1 MITLLKRTH
10 NLLFLICILLSSY
23 SFSQQITTDGTIDLQ
38 NLIQNNLASG
48 CVEISNISS
57 SINGDVNSLNS
68 FGLFNRASSN
78 FPFESGIVLTTG
90 DVNEAGNTT
99 ITSALNSGSASW
111 GNDPDL
117 NAALGSSET
126 FINATSIQFDF
137 ISGTDLVEFNYILAS
152 EEYFGNNPCEYSD
165 GFAFLIKE
173 TGTANPFVNIALIPG
188 TSTPVNTTT
197 IHNEILPSGNDA
209 GCAAV
214 NEQFFEGFNIGDTNY
229 NGRTTTLTASAA
241 ITANVT
247 YTIKLIIADARDQF
261 FDSAVFIQANSFD
274 NTVDLGPDVFTCN
287 DMTTIDGTVL
297 NNNASYSWTLNGT
310 ALPSLDDMPVIT
322 VNQSGTYELTVSIPL
337 NGSTCTFSDSVA
349 VNLNNIETGP
359 VLSDIE
365 LCDDPSNDGVEV
377 FDFSSAETQI
387 IANLPQPETYTI
399 SYHTSNPDAVSGN
412 SPIPNPNSY
421 TNNTSPELIFIRAVN
436 SQGCIYISSFNIVV
450 NEFPIITDPT
460 DPFIIC
466 SNDGGA
472 FLPVL
477 DDDITGMN
485 PNLIV
490 TYHNTPGDALTGNN
504 PLSFPYTPASTPE
517 IVYIRVTTN
526 AGCFDTG
533 DVELIE
539 NDNPV
544 INTEVQQIDAC
555 MFETDFAAFD
565 ITSVEAEILDGLTGV
580 TITYHENLADANTGN
595 NPIPDPTN
603 YTNIIPEEQIVY
615 IRVVDN
621 ASGCATIHPIELHT
635 FLLYTGTDFMITPAN
650 PVEYGEC
657 DNDFDGIVEF
667 DLMDIAAQILND
679 VDDTTVI
686 FYENDPTVN
695 PTEPEID
702 QTVPYIITSDTTI
715 FVRLDRVGPM
725 CSYNNNITLI
735 IFDGVAINPL
745 STQDYCDTDDDLSEV
760 PVNFVDFEPYLDSEV
775 TSTGTFN
782 YTFFPTQQDAEDNT
796 NPYANS
802 QLIFPTS
809 NPESFFVVVTNQ
821 LTGCRAIEEML
832 VNFLPAPTLNP
843 ASIIYRC
850 NADGTNDAVI
860 NLEDTIPEINNGT
873 GFTFT
878 FYTTNQD
885 AQDATNVITNPT
897 AYNTVTT
904 TLFARVENS
913 TTGCFDL
920 QSFDV
925 IVSPKPVIPTIEDY
939 VVCLNPGDT
948 QGEFFFETE
957 KDAEIL
963 GSQTGM
969 QVFYFTSQSG
979 ADNYDPANGMTA
991 DLIDKTVAYQTSNAN
1006 ETIFVRVE
1014 NINDPTCA
1022 TVGDFEI
1029 NIGQIPVYNT
1039 AFGNFGTCDDASNDG
1054 IATFDLSD
1062 FSTVLQ
1068 QGSSQ
1073 SLTITYYFTEQ
1084 DAIDTVNP
1092 IPDITNF
1099 TNSQNPQT
1107 LYFNIDNGTIC
1118 DGIDNF
1124 EVLVNPVPSGVTPTP
1139 LTVCDTDTDGIAQ
1152 FDLTSVEDEV
1162 LSDLGVRQDDIVV
1175 NYFPS
1180 QADYDAGINQ
1190 IPNSQAS
1197 NYTNI
1202 TNPQTVIIEILNTST
1217 TCFDTVELVLNVE
1230 VPPTLTSN
1238 LNFETCDNDATSFD
1252 FSEITSAL
1260 IGTQTNVELEFYN
1273 SLSNANSQTNE
1284 LTNPYNYT
1292 TTNTTLFVR
1301 ANFSGS
1307 ACLNITSF
1315 NLQINPRPSI
1325 GTLSNLETCDTDF
1338 DFIEPFN
1345 LNDQTSTVLGS
1356 QNPANFTVTYFNS
1369 ETDAID
1375 NSNPITN
1382 LNVVA
1387 ANNQEFFVRIE
1398 NNTTNCIRTDRF
1410 LTIVHRKPE
1419 VALEDVPLCLDNL
1432 PLVVSA
1438 DTGFSSDTYLWSTGA
1453 TTSEI
1458 TITAIGNY
1466 TVTVTSVNG
1475 CVTTDNFEVIES
1487 EAAIIEFTQTVDFAD
1502 PNSITIEV
1510 SGIGDYLYQLDG
1522 GLPQTSNVFNDVSH
1536 GFHIITVI
1544 DQLGCNSIS
1553 KEVIVIDAPLFFTP
1567 NGDGY
1572 NDTWH
1577 ITGVEQLNGTIVY
1590 IFDRYGKLLKT
1601 LLHTSP
1607 GWNGFYNGYL
1617 MPGSDYW
1624 FLALV
1629 KKDGIEFEV
1638 KGHFALKH

>member
-1 MITLLKRTH
+1 MSKFLKHIKFIVITI
-10 NLLFLICILLSSY
+10 LFFSSN
-23 SFSQQITTDGTIDLQ
+23 FSIGQQITTDSSNSLQ
-38 NLIQNNLASG
+38 DLIQNNLASG

-57 SINGDVNSLNS
+57 SVNGSVNNLDS
-68 FGLFNRASSN
+68 FGLFNRANSN
-78 FPFESGIVLTTG
+78 FPFESGIILTTG

-117 NAALGSSET
+117 NTALGSSET

-173 TGTANPFVNIALIPG
+173 TGTTNPFVNIALIPG
-188 TSTPVNTTT
+188 TTTPVNTTT

-214 NEQFFEGFNIGDTNY
+214 NEQYFEGFNIGDTNY
-229 NGRTTTLTASAA
+229 NGRTTVLTASAA
-241 ITANVT
+241 VTANVT

-274 NTVDLGPDVFTCN
+274 NTVDLGPDIFTCN
-287 DMTTIDGTVL
+287 DAASLDGTVL
-297 NNNASYSWTLNGT
+297 NSNASYTWTLNGT
-310 ALPSLDDMPVIT
+310 ALPSLNDMPIVS
-322 VNQSGTYELTVSIPL
+322 VNQSGTYEITVSIPL
-337 NGSTCTFSDSVA
+337 NGSTCTFSDSVV

-359 VLSDIE
+359 ILSDLA
-365 LCDDPSNDGVEV
+365 LCDDPTNDGLEV
-377 FDFSSAETQI
+377 FDFSSAETQMTS
-387 IANLPQPETYTI
+387 NLPQPETYTI
-399 SYHTSNPDAVSGN
+399 SYHSTNADAISGN
-412 SPIPNPNSY
+412 SPIPNPNNY

-436 SQGCIYISSFNIVV
+436 SQGCIYVSTFNLIV

-460 DPFIIC
+460 DPFTIC
-466 SNDGGA
+466 ANDGGA

-477 DDDITGMN
+477 DDAITGMN
-485 PNLIV
+485 PNFLV
-490 TYHNTPGDALTGNN
+490 TYHNTPGDAQSGNN
-504 PLSFPYTPASTPE
+504 PLTFPYTPASTPE
-517 IVYIRVTTN
+517 IVYIRVTTS

-555 MFETDFAAFD
+555 MFEADFAAFD
-565 ITSVEAEILDGLTGV
+565 ITSVEADILGGLTGV
-580 TITYHENLADANTGN
+580 TVTYHENLPDANTGN

-603 YTNIIPEEQIVY
+603 YTNIIPEEQLVY
-615 IRVVDN
+615 IRVVDD

-635 FLLYTGTDFMITPAN
+635 FLLYTGTDFIITPAS

-657 DNDFDGIVEF
+657 DNDFDGMVEF
-667 DLMDIAAQILND
+667 DLTTIAGFILND
-679 VDDTTVI
+679 VDDTTVL
-686 FYENDPTVN
+686 FYENDPVTN
-695 PTEPEID
+695 PSEPEID
-702 QTVPYIITSDTTI
+702 QTVPYIINGDTTI
-715 FVRLDRVGPM
+715 FVRLDRVGPT

-735 IFDGVAINPL
+735 IFDGVAVNPL
-745 STQDYCDTDDDLSEV
+745 TAQDYCDNDDDLSEV
-760 PVNFVDFEPYLDSEV
+760 PVNFTDFEPYLDSEV
-775 TSTGTFN
+775 TSSGTFN
-782 YTFFPTQQDAEDNT
+782 YTFFPTLQDAEDDT
-796 NPYANS
+796 NQYGTS
-802 QLIFPTS
+802 QVIFPVS
-809 NPESFFVVVTNQ
+809 NPQSFFVTVTNQ
-821 LTGCRAIEEML
+821 LTGCIAIEEL
-832 VNFLPAPTLNP
+832 LINFLPAPSLNP
-843 ASIIYRC
+843 ANIIYRC
-850 NADGTNDAVI
+850 NADGTSDAVI
-860 NLEDTIPEINNGT
+860 DLETVIPEINNGA
-873 GFTFT
+873 GLNFT
-878 FYTTNQD
+878 FYTNNLD
-885 AQDATNVITNPT
+885 AESATNAITTPT
-897 AYNTVTT
+897 AYNTSST
-904 TLFARVENS
+904 TLFARVENAS
-913 TTGCFDL
+913 TGCFDV
-920 QSFDV
+920 QSFEI
-925 IVSPKPVIPTIEDY
+925 IVNPKPVVPTIEDY

-948 QGEFFFETE
+948 QGEFFFEME

-963 GSQTGM
+963 GAQTGI
-969 QVFYFTSQSG
+969 QVFYFSSQSG

-991 DLIDKTVAYQTSNAN
+991 DLIDKTIAYQTSNAV

-1014 NINDPTCA
+1014 NINDPSCA

-1029 NIGQIPVYNT
+1029 NIGQIPIYNT

-1054 IATFDLSD
+1054 IATFDLSN

-1073 SLTITYYFTEQ
+1073 NLTITYYFTEQ

-1099 TNSQNPQT
+1099 TNTQNPQT

-1118 DGIDNF
+1118 DGVDNF
-1124 EVLVNPVPSGVTPTP
+1124 EILVNPIPSGVTPAP
-1139 LTVCDTDTDGIAQ
+1139 LTVCDTNTDGIAQ
-1152 FDLTSVEDEV
+1152 FDLTAVEDEV
-1162 LSDLGVRQDDIVV
+1162 LSDLGVRQDDIEV

-1180 QADYDAGINQ
+1180 QTDFDNNTNQ
-1190 IPNSQAS
+1190 IPTANVT

-1202 TNPQTVIIEILNTST
+1202 SNPQTVIIQILNTST

-1230 VPPTLTSN
+1230 VPPTLETN
-1238 LNFETCDNDATSFD
+1238 LNFETCDNTASTFD
-1252 FSEITSAL
+1252 FNDITEAL
-1260 IGTQTNVELEFYN
+1260 INTQTNVVLEFYASQN
-1273 SLSNANSQTNE
+1273 DATTQNNPLSNPFTYSA
-1284 LTNPYNYT
+1284 
-1292 TTNTTLFVR
+1292 TNTTLFVR

-1307 ACLNITSF
+1307 DCFNITSF
-1315 NLQINPRPSI
+1315 NLQVNPRPSVGI
-1325 GTLSNLETCDTDF
+1325 VNNLVTCDTDY
-1338 DFIEPFN
+1338 DFMEPFD
-1345 LNDQTSTVLGS
+1345 LSIQTPAILGA
-1356 QNPANFTVTYFNS
+1356 QNPANFSVNYFNS
-1369 ETDAID
+1369 QQDADDNTNAITD
-1375 NSNPITN
+1375 
-1382 LNVVA
+1382 LNVVSEH
-1387 ANNQEFFVRIE
+1387 NQVYFIRIE
-1398 NNTTNCIRTDRF
+1398 NNTTGCYNTTTF
-1410 LTIVHRKPE
+1410 STIVNRKPVVE
-1419 VALEDVPLCLDNL
+1419 LDDKPLCLDNL
-1432 PLVVSA
+1432 PLVINA
-1438 DTGFSSDTYLWSTGA
+1438 DTGFSTDTYLWSTNE
-1453 TTSEI
+1453 TTAQIEI
-1458 TITAIGNY
+1458 NSIGSY
-1466 TVTVTSVNG
+1466 TLTVTTAQG
-1475 CVTTDNFEVIES
+1475 CSTTDSFDVIES
-1487 EAAIIEFTQTVDFAD
+1487 EAATIEFTQTVDFAD

-1536 GFHIITVI
+1536 GAHIITVI
-1544 DQLGCNSIS
+1544 DQLGCNSVT

-1601 LLHTSP
+1601 LLHNSP